1 MKKVTLIV
9 PVYNSE
15 KYIGKCLDSI
25 LNQTYKN
32 IEILVV
38 NDGSKDNSQKI
49 IDEFQSKY
57 PDKIIAINQENKGVS
72 KTRNESIKKASG
84 DYIMFIDND
93 DYLDSDYIETFV
105 TEAEKGDYDVVLG
118 GYRRPNE
125 NGKIIKEMKL
135 KETEWSK
142 FMILAPWAK
151 IYKKQY
157 LNRRVSRPLSDMIE
171 NRTSKIAEG
180 KEVLEIVDGE
190 TTERSFVM
198 IPIISNGDSL
208 GAVILVG
215 TEEDELVN
223 ELDINSAKIATSFLG
238 KYLEG

>member
-1 MKKVTLIV
+1 MET
-9 PVYNSE
+9 
-15 KYIGKCLDSI
+15 YIREY
-25 LNQTYKN
+25 Q
-32 IEILVV
+32 EI
-38 NDGSKDNSQKI
+38 I
-49 IDEFQSKY
+49 
-57 PDKIIAINQENKGVS
+57 
-72 KTRNESIKKASG
+72 
-84 DYIMFIDND
+84 
-93 DYLDSDYIETFV
+93 
-105 TEAEKGDYDVVLG
+105 
-118 GYRRPNE
+118 
-125 NGKIIKEMKL
+125 
-135 KETEWSK
+135 
-142 FMILAPWAK
+142 
-151 IYKKQY
+151 KKQY

>member
-1 MKKVTLIV
+1 MKATGVVRRIDDLGRVVIPKEIRRTMRIREGDSLEIFVNQSGEVVLKKYSPIADISAFAQQYADAMQASTKKGILIV
-9 PVYNSE
+9 DRE
-15 KYIGKCLDSI
+15 D
-25 LNQTYKN
+25 
-32 IEILVV
+32 
-38 NDGSKDNSQKI
+38 
-49 IDEFQSKY
+49 
-57 PDKIIAINQENKGVS
+57 IIA
-72 KTRNESIKKASG
+72 ASG
-84 DYIMFIDND
+84 EI
-93 DYLDSDYIETFV
+93 
-105 TEAEKGDYDVVLG
+105 
-118 GYRRPNE
+118 
-125 NGKIIKEMKL
+125 
-135 KETEWSK
+135 
-142 FMILAPWAK
+142 
-151 IYKKQY
+151 KKQY

-180 KEVLEIVDGE
+180 K

>member
-1 MKKVTLIV
+1 MKATGVVRRIDDLGRVVIPKEIRRTMRIREGDSLEIFVNQSGEVVLK
-9 PVYNSE
+9 
-15 KYIGKCLDSI
+15 KYSPIADISAFAQQYADAMQASTKKGI
-25 LNQTYKN
+25 LFVDR
-32 IEILVV
+32 E
-38 NDGSKDNSQKI
+38 D
-49 IDEFQSKY
+49 
-57 PDKIIAINQENKGVS
+57 IIA
-72 KTRNESIKKASG
+72 ASG
-84 DYIMFIDND
+84 EI
-93 DYLDSDYIETFV
+93 
-105 TEAEKGDYDVVLG
+105 
-118 GYRRPNE
+118 
-125 NGKIIKEMKL
+125 
-135 KETEWSK
+135 
-142 FMILAPWAK
+142 
-151 IYKKQY
+151 KKQY

>member
-1 MKKVTLIV
+1 MLEDT
-9 PVYNSE
+9 
-15 KYIGKCLDSI
+15 
-25 LNQTYKN
+25 
-32 IEILVV
+32 
-38 NDGSKDNSQKI
+38 KI
-49 IDEFQSKY
+49 RK
-57 PDKIIAINQENKGVS
+57 
-72 KTRNESIKKASG
+72 
-84 DYIMFIDND
+84 FI
-93 DYLDSDYIETFV
+93 
-105 TEAEKGDYDVVLG
+105 
-118 GYRRPNE
+118 
-125 NGKIIKEMKL
+125 
-135 KETEWSK
+135 
-142 FMILAPWAK
+142 
-151 IYKKQY
+151 KKQY